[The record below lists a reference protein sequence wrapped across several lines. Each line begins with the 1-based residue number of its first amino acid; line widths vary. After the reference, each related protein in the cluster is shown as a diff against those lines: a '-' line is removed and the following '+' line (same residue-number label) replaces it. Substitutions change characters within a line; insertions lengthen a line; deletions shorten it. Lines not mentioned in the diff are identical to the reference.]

1 MILTSLILIPL
12 IGAGLLFYLPQAV
25 ARWTAILLSF
35 IYFAW
40 SLSLFYFFDPSS
52 HSIQL
57 SEQLHW
63 IPALGIQYFLG
74 IDGISFWLVLLTSFL
89 FPLTILGSS
98 YSVQKS
104 LKVFLSLL
112 FLLTGM
118 VQGSF
123 LALDGILFY
132 IFFEGSLIPLFFLI
146 LVWGGEERLY
156 ASFKFLIYTAL
167 GSLFMLVGI
176 LTLMFLVKE
185 QTGQFS
191 ASVLD
196 FYQLQIPFISNYLL
210 SPQSLLFF
218 SFLLAFA
225 IKTPIVPFH
234 TWLPLAHV
242 QAPTAGSIFLAAV
255 VLKMGAYG
263 FLRFILPLFPEASL
277 YYAPVVCFLSVF
289 SIIYGAFMALAQK
302 DLKKL
307 IAYSS
312 VSHMGY
318 ITLGFFIFNSYS
330 VSGGFY
336 QMLTHGLSSAALF
349 ALVGMIYQRTHTRNI
364 YDYGGLASVMPVYST
379 VFFLVSLSAM
389 AVPLTGGFISEFLVL
404 FGTFMGHRLWLAF
417 AILGVILGAIYM
429 LFLIL
434 KMFFGA
440 TGQRVSSVSDLY
452 GLEKMVIFPIVI
464 MIFVTGIFP
473 HSIFKFSNKSLS
485 HLVKNK
491 FHYELSTQKSKKLKK
506 RVQ

>member
-1 MILTSLILIPL
+1 MILTSFILIPL
-12 IGAGLLFYLPQAV
+12 IGAGLLFYLPKRVSQV
-25 ARWTAILLSF
+25 TAIFLSST
-35 IYFAW
+35 YFVW
-40 SLSLFYFFDPSS
+40 SLSLFYFFDFTSS
-52 HSIQL
+52 SIQL
-57 SEQLHW
+57 SEQLNW
-63 IPALGIQYFLG
+63 IPVLGIQYFLG

-89 FPLTILGSS
+89 FPLTILGSV

-104 LKVFLSLL
+104 VKVFLSLL
-112 FLLTGM
+112 FLLVAM

-146 LVWGGEERLY
+146 LIWGGEEKLY

-176 LTLMFLVKE
+176 LTLMFFAKE
-185 QTGQFS
+185 QMGQFS

-196 FYQLQIPFISNYLL
+196 FYQLQIPFIGNYLL
-210 SPQSLLFF
+210 SPQSLLFL
-218 SFLLAFA
+218 SFLIAFA
-225 IKTPIVPFH
+225 IKTPLVPFH

-277 YYAPVVCFLSVF
+277 YYAPLVCFLSVF
-289 SIIYGAFMALAQK
+289 SIIYGACMALAQT

-318 ITLGFFIFNSYS
+318 ITLGFFIFNSYAL
-330 VSGGFY
+330 SGGFY
-336 QMLTHGLSSAALF
+336 QMLTHGLSSAGLF

-364 YDYGGLASVMPVYST
+364 QEYGGLASVMPVYSAM
-379 VFFLVSLSAM
+379 FFLISLSAI

-404 FGTFMGHRLWLAF
+404 FGTFMGNRLWLAF
-417 AILGVILGAIYM
+417 AILGVVLGAVYM

-434 KMFFGA
+434 RMFFGP
-440 TGQRVSSVSDLY
+440 VKEKLSSVSDLHW
-452 GLEKMVIFPIVI
+452 LEKIVIVPIVI
-464 MIFVTGIFP
+464 MIFVTGLFP
-473 HSIFKFSNKSLS
+473 NSVFKFSNESLS
-485 HLVKNK
+485 YLLKNK
-491 FHYELSTQKSKKLKK
+491 FQYRLSIQKSEEHN
-506 RVQ
+506 